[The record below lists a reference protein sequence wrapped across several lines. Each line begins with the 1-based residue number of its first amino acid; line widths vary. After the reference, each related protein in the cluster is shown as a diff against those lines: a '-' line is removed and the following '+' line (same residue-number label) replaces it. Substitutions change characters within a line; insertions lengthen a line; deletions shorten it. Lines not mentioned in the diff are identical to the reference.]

1 MSLPIFV
8 SRALKSVSV
17 LWIDSADVTVPPEFS
32 KLVPSTSVSA
42 VAYGLSSWMVA
53 TVFAFSFV
61 VMKSLMTAAWILSL
75 YAVRR

>member
-17 LWIDSADVTVPPEFS
+17 LWIDSADVTVPPDAS

-42 VAYGLSSWMVA
+42 VAYGLSSWIVA